1 VLSVDVRFVPWLVE
15 GHSTNSELKL
25 CLHIDVQYVS
35 TVPNLVDAPFVHATQ
50 GLPAGDLLAAILHHG
65 WHTCSAI
72 KTDMSAT

>member
-50 GLPAGDLLAAILHHG
+50 GLPAGDLRQGPPGCNPSSRLAHMQ
-65 WHTCSAI
+65 CYQN
-72 KTDMSAT
+72 